1 MRQSSNARR
10 TRSQRTVMPVAPV
23 SAITRPWWEWV
34 VFCLAVFGGV
44 KTLWDWIVLP
54 FRQRPK
60 LSGTLE
66 KTPVLRGHTT
76 SSPQSTRTAD
86 LAAAIDA
93 AFDAEIRLSVCV
105 YNKRQQPTSLK
116 KWVLRV
122 QAEGRQQQELAP
134 LPHNALSQ
142 RKGPYIDPTSLMPE
156 TIKFEWRSPVCGWLY
171 FRCPNIRSRML
182 GSAKYT
188 LFAVDI
194 DDRKHRVVSSR
205 FPPASKENTNVL
217 SVLGDSAAAP

>member
-1 MRQSSNARR
+1 M
-10 TRSQRTVMPVAPV
+10 
-23 SAITRPWWEWV
+23 SAITRTWWEV
-34 VFCLAVFGGV
+34 VVYCLGVLGGV

-66 KTPVLRGHTT
+66 QTPVLRGHTT
-76 SSPQSTRTAD
+76 SSPQSTGAANS
-86 LAAAIDA
+86 AAAIDA

-116 KWVLRV
+116 KWALRV
-122 QAEGRQQQELAP
+122 QAEGKQQRELAP

-171 FRCPNIRSRML
+171 FWYPNISSRML
-182 GSAKYT
+182 GSAKYA

-194 DDRKHRVVSSR
+194 DNRTHRVVSGR
-205 FPPASKENTNVL
+205 FPPPSNENPNVWF
-217 SVLGDSAAAP
+217 PRP

>member
-1 MRQSSNARR
+1 MS
-10 TRSQRTVMPVAPV
+10 VAIV

-34 VFCLAVFGGV
+34 VFCLGVFGGV

-54 FRQRPK
+54 FRQRPR
-60 LSGTLE
+60 LCGTLE
-66 KTPVLRGHTT
+66 QTPVLRGHTT
-76 SSPQSTRTAD
+76 SSPQSTGAAD

-116 KWVLRV
+116 TWALRV
-122 QAEGRQQQELAP
+122 QAKGKQQQELAP
-134 LPHNALSQ
+134 LPHSALGQ

-156 TIKFEWRSPVCGWLY
+156 AIKFEWRSPVCGWLY
-171 FRCPNIRSRML
+171 FWYPNIRSRML
-182 GSAKYT
+182 GLAKYT

-194 DDRKHRVVSSR
+194 DNRKHRVVSAR
-205 FPPASKENTNVL
+205 FPPSPKQDTNVL
-217 SVLGDSAAAP
+217 SALGDGAPQPQ